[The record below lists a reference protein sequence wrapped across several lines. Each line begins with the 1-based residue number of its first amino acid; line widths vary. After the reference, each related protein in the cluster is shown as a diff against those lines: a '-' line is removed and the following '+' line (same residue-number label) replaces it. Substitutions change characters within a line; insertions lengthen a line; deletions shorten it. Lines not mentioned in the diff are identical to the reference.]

1 MLVIVTCFCSYVS
14 SYLILLFF
22 SSRRRHTRCALVTG
36 VQTCALPILANQRES
51 IDVAQRSLH
60 LSRRSFEVGNSG
72 VLQILESERLY
83 QRARSAMVDAQE
95 RQYLNVAR
103 LYVATAGDRKR
114 TRLNSSH

>member
-1 MLVIVTCFCSYVS
+1 MRISDWSSDVCSSDLV
-14 SYLILLFF
+14 
-22 SSRRRHTRCALVTG
+22 
-36 VQTCALPILANQRES
+36 ANQRES

-83 QRARSAMVDAQE
+83 QRARSAMVDAQA

-103 LYVATAGDRKR
+103 LYVATAGGWTGPAVKTGAKR
-114 TRLNSSH
+114 TEGLRGGKEGVSTCRSRGAACQ